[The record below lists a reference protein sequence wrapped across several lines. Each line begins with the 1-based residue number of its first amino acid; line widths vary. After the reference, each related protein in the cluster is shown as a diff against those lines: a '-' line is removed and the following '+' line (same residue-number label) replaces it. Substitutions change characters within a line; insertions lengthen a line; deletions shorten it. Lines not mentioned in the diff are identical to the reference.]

1 MNTAGRKRHARSGE
15 SRRPATCARDDEPGC
30 SRPCGGLP
38 ISVGAWTAILSLIAT
53 ILVAVVGFFG
63 VNGIN
68 DMRRL
73 TDETRRIE
81 AIRAAM
87 ETTQRQVEATRDSI
101 ASSLGAASADLQE
114 LRLLAD
120 RTRVEQRAAS
130 DDFKAEVARSA
141 MAAEEQHAAMQD
153 ALEETQA
160 AIRHAAVQLEDLLS
174 DCELLQEDLN
184 RAREDIEDMGNL

>member
-1 MNTAGRKRHARSGE
+1 M
-15 SRRPATCARDDEPGC
+15 
-30 SRPCGGLP
+30 
-38 ISVGAWTAILSLIAT
+38 SLIAT